1 MNQNHIANHS
11 KLKNEKIPLPT
22 NQNKIRS
29 VFSDVS
35 NLEFSTKIIQEK
47 RICNKIEEQQQYQ
60 MTKRRNAIIPCIQ
73 KFPAF
78 FNYTETKTKT
88 YKIRQCSILEK
99 SMLSYHE
106 VYYSEI
112 QQFERDI
119 EQKKQEG
126 YFDIKQHC
134 FTEKQLEKALD
145 WMIYQIIRFKNF
157 SYESLFKTIELIYLY
172 LSKSQQVKFEDLELI
187 SGCCIY
193 LSSKTV
199 DLNPIYID
207 DLINEVLECRFDY
220 YEVLRQEKLICQT
233 LNFNLFCTCSLQIV
247 YRIMQ
252 EINSDMEQLYDS
264 GKIDNLRKQILDN
277 LLLMEFGNKFRQ
289 ISKGNR
295 AVSCIL
301 LTMMENKIDK
311 RVVIIQLLF
320 NVLSGFGECKSFR
333 NEHKLD
339 REECN

>member
-1 MNQNHIANHS
+1 MNQKHIANQS
-11 KLKNEKIPLPT
+11 KLDNEKMSLTT
-22 NQNKIRS
+22 NRDTIRT
-29 VFSDVS
+29 VFSDMT
-35 NLEFSTKIIQEK
+35 NFEFSSMIISGKQNFNKTK
-47 RICNKIEEQQQYQ
+47 EQSQSQT
-60 MTKRRNAIIPCIQ
+60 TKRRNAIVPCLI

-78 FNYTETKTKT
+78 FNYPETKTKI
-88 YKIRQCSILEK
+88 YKIHKFSILEK
-99 SMLSYHE
+99 PILAYHE

-119 EQKKQEG
+119 EQNKQDG
-126 YFDIKQHC
+126 NFDIKQHC
-134 FTEKQLEKALD
+134 FTEQQLEKALD
-145 WMIYQIIRFKNF
+145 WMIYQIIRFKSF
-157 SYESLFKTIELIYLY
+157 SYESLFKSIELIYQY
-172 LSKSQQVKFEDLELI
+172 LSKSQQVEFKDLELI

-220 YEVLRQEKLICQT
+220 QEVLRQEKLICQA
-233 LNFNLFCTCSLQIV
+233 LNYNLLCICSLQIV

-252 EINSDMEQLYDS
+252 EISSKMEQMYDS
-264 GKIDNLRKQILDN
+264 GKIENLRKQILDN
-277 LLLMEFGNKFRQ
+277 LLLMEFGKKFRQ

-301 LTMMENKIDK
+301 LTMIENKIDK
-311 RVVIIQLLF
+311 SVVIITLLF
-320 NVLSGFGECKSFR
+320 NVLSCFGECKSFR